1 MIFTIE
7 CWFGIIHTPQSAVT
21 NERYDYTLLD
31 ISDAEIETQTEI
43 NTEK

>member
-1 MIFTIE
+1 MVFTIE
-7 CWFGIIHTPQSAVT
+7 RWFGINYAPQSAVT

-43 NTEK
+43 STGN